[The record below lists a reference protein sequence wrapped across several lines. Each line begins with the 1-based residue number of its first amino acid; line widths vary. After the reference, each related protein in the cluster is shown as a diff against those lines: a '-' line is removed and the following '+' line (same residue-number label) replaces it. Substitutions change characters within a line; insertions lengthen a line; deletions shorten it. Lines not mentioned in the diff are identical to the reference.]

1 MNSNLVHDVE
11 KFIYEYF
18 DKNKTKDLVYHDIL
32 HTTDVVKAAEKIGLG
47 TNLNSEEMEILLI
60 SAWFHDTGYTID
72 REDHES
78 ASAEIASSYLNMNN
92 YPPTKIEKVKSCIL
106 STKLP
111 QNPKNN
117 VEQVL
122 CDADLQ
128 HLAKKNFIER
138 SEWLKV
144 EEEKV
149 TGNLISEIDWFNNSL
164 NFISNHNFF
173 THYAKEKYS
182 ERKRENIV
190 KLQKRIKKTEL
201 SEKTDRLK
209 EEKLIFEKEKLKE
222 KKANSGKADRGIE
235 TMFRNVIRTHVEF
248 SSMAD
253 SKANIMISVNTLIL
267 TAIVAILSRKLDNN
281 QHLVIPTIILTLVSL
296 TTLVYAI
303 LVTRPKI
310 TSGLFTEEDI
320 KKKKA
325 NLLFFG
331 NFYKM
336 KLDKFTWGM
345 QEMMND
351 KEYLYGS
358 MIKDFYFL
366 GQVLGVKY
374 KNLNI
379 CYNVFMIGIIVSIFA
394 FAVAVVLHP
403 GATEIGLIID

>member
-1 MNSNLVHDVE
+1 MNSNLLHEIE
-11 KFIYEYF
+11 KFIYQYF
-18 DKNKTKDLVYHDIL
+18 DKNKTENLVYHDIL
-32 HTTDVVKAAEKIGLG
+32 HTTDVVKASQKIGAG
-47 TNLNSEEMEILLI
+47 TNLNSEEMEILQI
-60 SAWFHDTGYTID
+60 SAWFHDTGYAVD
-72 REDHES
+72 RENHES
-78 ASAEIASSYLNMNN
+78 SSAEIAATFLAKIN
-92 YPPTKIEKVKSCIL
+92 YPSEKIEKVKSCIL
-106 STKLP
+106 STKVP
-111 QNPKNN
+111 QTPKNL
-117 VEQVL
+117 VEEVL

-149 TGNLISEIDWFNNSL
+149 SGTQISEIDWFNNSL
-164 NFISNHNFF
+164 NFVSNHKFF
-173 THYAKEKYS
+173 TQYAKEKYS
-182 ERKRENIV
+182 ERKRDNIV
-190 KLQKRIKKTEL
+190 KLQKRLKKTEL
-201 SEKTDRLK
+201 NEKTNRLK
-209 EEKLIFEKEKLKE
+209 EEKLVFEKEKLKE
-222 KKANSGKADRGIE
+222 KKENFGKADRGIE

-248 SSMAD
+248 SGMAD

-281 QHLVIPTIILTLVSL
+281 QHLIIPTIILTLVSL
-296 TTLVYAI
+296 TTLIYAI

-310 TSGLFTEEDI
+310 TSGLFTDDDI

-379 CYNVFMIGIIVSIFA
+379 CYNIFMIGIIVSILA
-394 FAVAVVLHP
+394 FSLAVILYP
-403 GATEIGLIID
+403 GMTEMGGILE

>member
-72 REDHES
+72 REEHES

-128 HLAKKNFIER
+128 HLARKNFIER

>member
-117 VEQVL
+117 VEEVL

>member
-18 DKNKTKDLVYHDIL
+18 EKNKTKDLVYHDIL

-117 VEQVL
+117 VEEVL

>member
-1 MNSNLVHDVE
+1 MNNNLLHEIE
-11 KFIYEYF
+11 KFIYQYF
-18 DKNKTKDLVYHDIL
+18 DKNKTENLVYHDIL
-32 HTTDVVKAAEKIGLG
+32 HTTDVFKASQKIGAG
-47 TNLNSEEMEILLI
+47 TDLNSEEMEILLI
-60 SAWFHDTGYTID
+60 SAWFHDTGYAVD
-72 REDHES
+72 RENHES
-78 ASAEIASSYLNMNN
+78 SSAEIAATFLTKMN
-92 YPPTKIEKVKSCIL
+92 YPSEKIEKVKSCIL
-106 STKLP
+106 STKVP
-111 QNPKNN
+111 QTPKNKI
-117 VEQVL
+117 EEVL

-149 TGNLISEIDWFNNSL
+149 SGTQISEIDWFNNSL
-164 NFISNHNFF
+164 NFVSNHKFF
-173 THYAKEKYS
+173 TQYAKGKYS
-182 ERKRENIV
+182 ERKRDNIV
-190 KLQKRIKKTEL
+190 KLQKRLKKSEL
-201 SEKTDRLK
+201 NEKTNRLK
-209 EEKLIFEKEKLKE
+209 EEKLVFEKEKLKE
-222 KKANSGKADRGIE
+222 KKENSGKADRGIE

-248 SSMAD
+248 SGMAD

-281 QHLVIPTIILTLVSL
+281 QHLIIPTIILTLVSL
-296 TTLVYAI
+296 TTLIYAI

-310 TSGLFTEEDI
+310 TSGLFTDDDI

-379 CYNVFMIGIIVSIFA
+379 CYNIFMIGIIVSILA
-394 FAVAVVLHP
+394 FSLAVILYP
-403 GATEIGLIID
+403 GMTEIGGILE

>member
-128 HLAKKNFIER
+128 HLARKNFIER

>member
-18 DKNKTKDLVYHDIL
+18 KKNKTKDLVYHDIL

-117 VEQVL
+117 VEEVL

-281 QHLVIPTIILTLVSL
+281 QHLIIPTIILTLVSL

-394 FAVAVVLHP
+394 FTVAVVLHP
-403 GATEIGLIID
+403 GATEMGLIID

>member
-1 MNSNLVHDVE
+1 MNSNLLHDIE
-11 KFIYEYF
+11 KFIYQYF
-18 DKNKTKDLVYHDIL
+18 DKNKTESLVYHDIL
-32 HTTDVVKAAEKIGLG
+32 HTTDVVKAAQKIGTG

-60 SAWFHDTGYTID
+60 SAWFHDTGYAID
-72 REDHES
+72 RENHES
-78 ASAEIASSYLNMNN
+78 SSAEIASSFLTKMK
-92 YPPTKIEKVKSCIL
+92 YPPEKIEKVKSCIL
-106 STKLP
+106 STKFP
-111 QNPKNN
+111 QTPKNKI
-117 VEQVL
+117 EEVL

-149 TGNLISEIDWFNNSL
+149 SGTQISEIDWFNNSL

-173 THYAKEKYS
+173 TQYAKEKYS
-182 ERKRENIV
+182 ERKRDNIV
-190 KLQKRIKKTEL
+190 KLQKRLNKSEQK
-201 SEKTDRLK
+201 EKTNRLK
-209 EEKLIFEKEKLKE
+209 EEKLVLEKEKLKE
-222 KKANSGKADRGIE
+222 KKENSGKADRGIE

-248 SSMAD
+248 SGMAD

-267 TAIVAILSRKLDNN
+267 TAIVAILSRNLDNN
-281 QHLVIPTIILTLVSL
+281 PHLIIPTIILTLISL
-296 TTLVYAI
+296 TTLVFAI
-303 LVTRPKI
+303 MVTRPKI
-310 TSGLFTEEDI
+310 TSGLFTDEDI
-320 KKKKA
+320 NRKKA

-366 GQVLGVKY
+366 GQVLGNKY

-379 CYNVFMIGIIVSIFA
+379 CYNIFMIGIIVSILA
-394 FAVAVVLHP
+394 FAIAVVLHP
-403 GATEIGLIID
+403 GATEIGGILD

>member
-18 DKNKTKDLVYHDIL
+18 EKNKTKDLVYHDIL

-72 REDHES
+72 REEHES

-117 VEQVL
+117 VEEVL